1 MRIPRHVLALLFVA
15 AVGVIVAAMVLA
27 ALGYG
32 AAAGTVPLV
41 VGIPTLV
48 FIVLQLAR
56 DGIRVARGDVTVGE
70 TSEVEQDRYMSMAA
84 NARDGPVAQVPADL
98 EVDRSTSMVAAFA
111 WVVALALLIWLVGLL
126 VAIPVFMAAFMKI
139 FGRERWIT
147 IAAFAVGTTVA
158 VYAFFSVVLDVRL
171 HAGLFG
177 DVLPW
182 P

>member
-15 AVGVIVAAMVLA
+15 AVGVIVAAMVLPA
-27 ALGYG
+27 AGYS

-41 VGIPTLV
+41 VGVPTLV

-56 DGIRVARGDVTVGE
+56 DGLRVVRGDVTVGE
-70 TSEVEQDRYMSMAA
+70 TSEVEQDRYVRVAA
-84 NARDGPVAQVPADL
+84 SVRQRPVAQVPAGG
-98 EVDRSTSMVAAFA
+98 EVDRSTSMPAAFA

-147 IAAFAVGTTVA
+147 IAAFAAGTTVA
-158 VYAFFSVVLDVRL
+158 VYAFFSVVLDIRL
-171 HAGLFG
+171 YQGLFG
-177 DVLPW
+177 DILPW